1 MNFTL
6 YSGWSLFI
14 GPYGFQKKDNY
25 YVACLQCA
33 VIKIFLA
40 YHIKKSREISPLK
53 LAHIQIPEATVYTSA
68 SAASPVVFKKA
79 TITRVSIL
87 GICEGINVIKTQS
100 KSVLLGSTSEKH
112 TPDSPWPINV

>member
-40 YHIKKSREISPLK
+40 YHILLYPEKIIFIHAFVVYLQNQRGLRFPVRINNPLAW
-53 LAHIQIPEATVYTSA
+53 LIPQRSA
-68 SAASPVVFKKA
+68 V
-79 TITRVSIL
+79 IIL
-87 GICEGINVIKTQS
+87 Y
-100 KSVLLGSTSEKH
+100 
-112 TPDSPWPINV
+112 